1 MAIGKACIVTYA
13 DIGSRECHER
23 GEEMNGLK
31 SVGPGIWQPAMAVV
45 VSLCSAVSYAQV
57 SAPGFEAKP
66 MQVSPIS
73 GVEDKEVAFINVS
86 MAHGAS
92 SPRHTHPGDCYGA
105 VVEGTVE
112 LVVEGSEARRFAGG
126 QAWHNPR
133 GPVHYF
139 KNVGDTPA
147 RLINT
152 LIVDKGKPRTVVEK
166 AP

>member
-1 MAIGKACIVTYA
+1 MKK
-13 DIGSRECHER
+13 
-23 GEEMNGLK
+23 GEEMNSFKIIGK
-31 SVGPGIWQPAMAVV
+31 GVRQPSLALAI
-45 VSLCSAVSYAQV
+45 SLCSAVSFAQV

-73 GVEDKEVAFINVS
+73 GVEDKEAVFINVT
-86 MAHGAS
+86 MAPGAS

-147 RLINT
+147 RLVNT

-166 AP
+166 APEK

>member
-1 MAIGKACIVTYA
+1 MKTIE
-13 DIGSRECHER
+13 S
-23 GEEMNGLK
+23 NG
-31 SVGPGIWQPAMAVV
+31 VGVAKISFVCAGMLWAAL
-45 VSLCSAVSYAQV
+45 SFAQV
-57 SAPGFEAKP
+57 TAPGFVSKP

-86 MAHGAS
+86 MEPGAS

-105 VVEGTVE
+105 VIEGSVE
-112 LVVEGSEARRFAGG
+112 LVVEGQDAKRFEAG

-133 GPVHYF
+133 GPFHYF
-139 KNVGDTPA
+139 KNVGDKPA

-166 AP
+166 PAGN

>member
-1 MAIGKACIVTYA
+1 
-13 DIGSRECHER
+13 
-23 GEEMNGLK
+23 MNGLK
-31 SVGPGIWQPAMAVV
+31 SVSPGIWQPAMAVV

-66 MQVSPIS
+66 MQVSPITP
-73 GVEDKEVAFINVS
+73 
-86 MAHGAS
+86 GAS

-105 VVEGTVE
+105 VLEGTVE
-112 LVVEGSEARRFAGG
+112 LVVDGSEARRFSGG

-139 KNVGDTPA
+139 RNVGDTPA

>member
-1 MAIGKACIVTYA
+1 
-13 DIGSRECHER
+13 
-23 GEEMNGLK
+23 MNGFK
-31 SVGPGIWQPAMAVV
+31 SVGYGIGRSSLAMAI
-45 VSLCSAVSYAQV
+45 SLCSAVTFAQV
-57 SAPGFEAKP
+57 TAPGFVAKP

-73 GVEDKEVAFINVS
+73 GVEDKEAAFINVS
-86 MAHGAS
+86 MEPGAA

-112 LVVEGSEARRFAGG
+112 LVVVGQEAKRFTAG

-147 RLINT
+147 RLVNA

-166 AP
+166 APEK

>member
-1 MAIGKACIVTYA
+1 
-13 DIGSRECHER
+13 
-23 GEEMNGLK
+23 MNDYRFSGN
-31 SVGPGIWQPAMAVV
+31 GFRQPSLALA
-45 VSLCSAVSYAQV
+45 VSLCSAVSFAQV
-57 SAPGFEAKP
+57 SAPGFDAKP

-73 GVEDKEVAFINVS
+73 GIEDKEAAFINVS
-86 MAHGAS
+86 MAPGAS

-112 LVVEGSEARRFAGG
+112 LVVDGAEPRRFTGG

-139 KNVGDTPA
+139 RNVGDTPA

-166 AP
+166 APEK

>member
-1 MAIGKACIVTYA
+1 MKKSRFDCAGILRTSLLVAI
-13 DIGSRECHER
+13 
-23 GEEMNGLK
+23 
-31 SVGPGIWQPAMAVV
+31 
-45 VSLCSAVSYAQV
+45 SLFSAASFSQV
-57 SAPGFEAKP
+57 SAPGFLAKP

-73 GVEDKEVAFINVS
+73 GVDDKEAVFINVT
-86 MAHGAS
+86 MEPGAS

-105 VVEGTVE
+105 IIEGNVELFVEGQ
-112 LVVEGSEARRFAGG
+112 EARRFSTG

-147 RLINT
+147 RLVNT

-166 AP
+166 

>member
-1 MAIGKACIVTYA
+1 
-13 DIGSRECHER
+13 
-23 GEEMNGLK
+23 MNSFRTAGQ
-31 SVGPGIWQPAMAVV
+31 GIWQASLAVI
-45 VSLCSAVSYAQV
+45 VSLYSAASFAQV
-57 SAPGFEAKP
+57 SSPGFEAKP

-86 MAHGAS
+86 MAPGAS

-112 LVVEGSEARRFAGG
+112 LVVEGSETKRFTGG
-126 QAWHNPR
+126 QAWHGAR

-139 KNVGDTPA
+139 RNVGDTPA

-166 AP
+166 APER

>member
-1 MAIGKACIVTYA
+1 MNR
-13 DIGSRECHER
+13 SRT
-23 GEEMNGLK
+23 NGR
-31 SVGPGIWQPAMAVV
+31 GIWTPLLAVI
-45 VSLCSAVSYAQV
+45 VSLCSTVSFAQV

-86 MAHGAS
+86 MAPGAS

-105 VVEGTVE
+105 VLEGTVE
-112 LVVEGSEARRFAGG
+112 LVVDGSEARRFSGG

-139 KNVGDTPA
+139 RNVGDTPA

-166 AP
+166 APEK

>member
-1 MAIGKACIVTYA
+1 MKTSKFDCAGILRTSLLLAI
-13 DIGSRECHER
+13 
-23 GEEMNGLK
+23 
-31 SVGPGIWQPAMAVV
+31 
-45 VSLCSAVSYAQV
+45 SLFSAASFSQV
-57 SAPGFEAKP
+57 SAPGFLAKP

-73 GVEDKEVAFINVS
+73 GVDGKEAVFINVT
-86 MAHGAS
+86 MEPGAS

-105 VVEGTVE
+105 IIDGNVELFVEGQEV
-112 LVVEGSEARRFAGG
+112 RRFSTG

-147 RLINT
+147 RLVNT

-166 AP
+166 

>member
-1 MAIGKACIVTYA
+1 VKTIKVIPYGIGRGLCVLLASFYAVT
-13 DIGSRECHER
+13 SF
-23 GEEMNGLK
+23 
-31 SVGPGIWQPAMAVV
+31 
-45 VSLCSAVSYAQV
+45 AQV
-57 SAPGFEAKP
+57 SAPGFVAKP

-86 MAHGAS
+86 MEPGAS

-105 VVEGTVE
+105 VLEGSVE
-112 LVVEGSEARRFAGG
+112 LVVEGQDAKRVAAG

-147 RLINT
+147 RLVNT

-166 AP
+166 